1 MSDQCSWVLSL
12 GRSRAHLHLCPSL
25 VFCSLKI
32 SVSSTRQ
39 KGGTLSCHHVCC
51 CLGDNFSLMNTE
63 EKFCHF
69 DASQWA
75 STG

>member
-32 SVSSTRQ
+32 SSTKQ

-51 CLGDNFSLMNTE
+51 CLGDNFPLMNTE